1 MERIPASS
9 PLRPYVSVDSDRL
22 GGEPVFRDT
31 RVPVRS
37 LFEHLVAGDTIETF
51 LDDFEGVTR
60 EQAVAVIELA
70 AKGLLGPLGDGGA
83 KAA

>member
-1 MERIPASS
+1 MEQLNPTN
-9 PLRPYVSVDSDRL
+9 PWFEFVSVDPERL

-31 RVPVRS
+31 RVPVRV
-37 LFEHLVAGDTIETF
+37 LFEYLGGGYTVEQF

-60 EQAVAVIELA
+60 EQVGGVLRLA
-70 AKGLLGPLGDGGA
+70 GQTIDNGI